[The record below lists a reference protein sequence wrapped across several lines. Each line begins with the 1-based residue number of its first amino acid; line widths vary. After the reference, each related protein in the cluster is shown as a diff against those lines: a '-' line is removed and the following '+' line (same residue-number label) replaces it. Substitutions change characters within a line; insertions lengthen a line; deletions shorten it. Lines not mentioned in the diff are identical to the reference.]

1 MGELGGAGGAL
12 ATAPTPTAGRG
23 GAAHPTARSSPAPPL
38 PPPTNPALRSKL
50 DLTRSHPF
58 LIRDR
63 PSRPCP
69 ARSPREVWGR
79 IRPPTH
85 SWGWFSEEG
94 PRSRS
99 ALKCRVMAVKDI
111 CLSEAKETRIQEA
124 RRWGAA
130 EGEPEPETR
139 RTAVLERPALW

>member
-50 DLTRSHPF
+50 DLTRSHPL

-79 IRPPTH
+79 IRPPYTQLGLVLRGRPPLQV
-85 SWGWFSEEG
+85 SAEVQGDGREG
-94 PRSRS
+94 HLPLRGQGDQDSGGQEMGSR
-99 ALKCRVMAVKDI
+99 R
-111 CLSEAKETRIQEA
+111 
-124 RRWGAA
+124 
-130 EGEPEPETR
+130 R
-139 RTAVLERPALW
+139 RTRT